1 MDDFKCVKKFKIF
14 NTNNLWINLKAIRER
29 VVQGTLERDV
39 IVNHKALGDGN
50 YYDIFIYQLFD
61 FLTVKVKTYFQG
73 IAGVKTTFF
82 SKQQ

>member
-50 YYDIFIYQLFD
+50 YYDIFFYQLFD
-61 FLTVKVKTYFQG
+61 F
-73 IAGVKTTFF
+73 
-82 SKQQ
+82 